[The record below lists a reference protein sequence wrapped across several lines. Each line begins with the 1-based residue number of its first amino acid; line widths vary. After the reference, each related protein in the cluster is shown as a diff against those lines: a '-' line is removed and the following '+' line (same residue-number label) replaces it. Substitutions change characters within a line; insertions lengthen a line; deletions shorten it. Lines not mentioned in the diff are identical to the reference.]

1 MEPHNKHRTRKAS
14 GTLKKRKRNSA
25 RSRLYLP
32 NIAALI
38 EAGQITVG
46 VISNAWCIGATAD
59 DGHNTLAML
68 VRGER
73 ETLVELLTRLDKAI
87 AKAQNEGIVTDEINT
102 P

>member
-1 MEPHNKHRTRKAS
+1 
-14 GTLKKRKRNSA
+14 
-25 RSRLYLP
+25 LP
-32 NIAALI
+32 NIAELI
-38 EAGQITVG
+38 EQGQITVG
-46 VISNAWCIGATAD
+46 VISKAWCIGATAD

-87 AKAQNEGIVTDEINT
+87 AKAQNEGIITDEINT